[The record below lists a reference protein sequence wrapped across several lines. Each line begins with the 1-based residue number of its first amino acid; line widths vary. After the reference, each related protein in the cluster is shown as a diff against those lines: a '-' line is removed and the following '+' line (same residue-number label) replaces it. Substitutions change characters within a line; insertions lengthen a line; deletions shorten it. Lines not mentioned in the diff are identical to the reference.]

1 MPSDGNEPQSYGSGE
16 DWVTG
21 ETGEEVNPPK
31 ASPNAQHR
39 EFYESRHDADG
50 SAPHQGGHTSGV
62 QLADCDH
69 ANGECA
75 HPDATA
81 ESSDRQPVTKVTSKD
96 GGAKHDSFFRKRDY
110 P

>member
-1 MPSDGNEPQSYGSGE
+1 MPQDGNEPQSYGSGQ

-31 ASPNAQHR
+31 SAPAPEHE
-39 EFYESRHDADG
+39 EFYKSRHDSEN
-50 SAPHQGGHTSGV
+50 SAPHQGGYTSGV
-62 QLADCDH
+62 QLDECNSR
-69 ANGECA
+69 NG
-75 HPDATA
+75 HNPDADPA
-81 ESSDRQPVTKVTSKD
+81 DRQPVTKVTSKD

>member
-31 ASPNAQHR
+31 SSPAPEHQ
-39 EFYESRHDADG
+39 EFYKSRHESDN

-62 QLADCDH
+62 QLAECD
-69 ANGECA
+69 AQAGA
-75 HPDATA
+75 HQPDAEA
-81 ESSDRQPVTKVTSKD
+81 ADHQPATKVTSKE

>member
-31 ASPNAQHR
+31 SAPAPEHR
-39 EFYESRHDADG
+39 EFYDARRESET
-50 SAPHQGGHTSGV
+50 SAPHQGGHTSDV
-62 QLADCDH
+62 QLAECDHVADDCDH
-69 ANGECA
+69 EDVVDG
-75 HPDATA
+75 
-81 ESSDRQPVTKVTSKD
+81 QPVTKVASWH

-110 P
+110 S

>member
-21 ETGEEVNPPK
+21 ETGEEINPPK
-31 ASPNAQHR
+31 SAPSLEHR
-39 EFYESRHDADG
+39 EFYDPRRESET
-50 SAPHQGGHTSGV
+50 SAPHQGGNMSGV
-62 QLADCDH
+62 QLH
-69 ANGECA
+69 ECA
-75 HPDATA
+75 HMDDDCEHVEGAGDG
-81 ESSDRQPVTKVTSKD
+81 ENQPISKVTSRH

>member
-31 ASPNAQHR
+31 SAPAPEHQ
-39 EFYESRHDADG
+39 EFYKSRHDSEG
-50 SAPHQGGHTSGV
+50 SAPHQGGHTSDV
-62 QLADCDH
+62 QLA
-69 ANGECA
+69 ECTQSSEV
-75 HPDATA
+75 PDSDAA
-81 ESSDRQPVTKVTSKD
+81 EKQPVTKVTSQY

-110 P
+110 S

>member
-31 ASPNAQHR
+31 SSPSPEHQ
-39 EFYESRHDADG
+39 EFYQSRHDSDN

-62 QLADCDH
+62 QLA
-69 ANGECA
+69 ECA
-75 HPDATA
+75 QGSCEQPDAA
-81 ESSDRQPVTKVTSKD
+81 DPDRQPVTKVTSKD